1 MLSIEKV
8 VIIEDDH
15 ILGEIL
21 KDQVNAIPGFHCQHV
36 YSGPL
41 HFLTRKSE
49 AQIILLDV
57 AMPEMNGLEA
67 IELILKKYPDVAII
81 MNTIKDDTET
91 IFTALKKGALGYIDK
106 QSIGINLQEVL
117 QTVANGGAYMTPS
130 IARKVF
136 NSFQEP
142 KNHFEKLT
150 ERERDVTNGILEGL
164 SYKLIA
170 QRHDISLDT
179 VRMNVKNIYKKLKIN
194 SKGELFNLAKK

>member
-1 MLSIEKV
+1 MTHIEQV

-21 KDQVNAIPGFHCQHV
+21 QERVNSIPGFKCK
-36 YSGPL
+36 YIFAGPL
-41 HFLTRKSE
+41 KFLTRKPE
-49 AQIILLDV
+49 ANIILLDIV
-57 AMPEMNGLEA
+57 MPEMNGLDA
-67 IELILKKYPDVAII
+67 IEIILKKYPDVAII
-81 MNTIKDDTET
+81 MNTIKDDTDT
-91 IFTALKKGALGYIDK
+91 IFTALKRGALGYIDK

-170 QRHDISLDT
+170 QKHEISIDT

>member
-1 MLSIEKV
+1 MDSEQV

-21 KDQVNAIPGFHCQHV
+21 MDQVNTIPGFECKTI
-36 YSGPL
+36 YSSPL
-41 HFLTRKSE
+41 KFLTRK
-49 AQIILLDV
+49 QDVNIILLDIV
-57 AMPEMNGLEA
+57 MPDMNGLDA
-67 IELILKKYPDVAII
+67 IEPILKKYPDVAII
-81 MNTIKDDTET
+81 MNTIKDDTDT

-106 QSIGINLQEVL
+106 QSIGVNLQEVL

-130 IARKVF
+130 IARKIF

-142 KNHFEKLT
+142 KSHFEKLT
-150 ERERDVTNGILEGL
+150 EREKDVTNGILEGL
-164 SYKLIA
+164 SYKMIA
-170 QRHDISLDT
+170 QKHEISIDT